1 MAKRKINKSEMI
13 REYAGANPEA
23 SAMDIVNYL
32 AKKNLVVSAQT
43 VATVKSKAGLTRKKR
58 RKGKRNVQSSGTQ
71 MVGDGFASQTLV
83 AAKQLLANAGSSERA
98 IEAVRLIQKLESIG
112 A

>member
-13 REYAGANPEA
+13 RQYAGANPEA
-23 SAMDIVNYL
+23 SAKEIVAHL
-32 AKKNLVVSAQT
+32 GKKNIVVSEQT

-58 RKGKRNVQSSGTQ
+58 RKKRNVQSAGTQ
-71 MVGDGFASQTLV
+71 MVADGFAIQTLV
-83 AAKQLLANAGSSERA
+83 AAKQLLSNAGSSERA
-98 IEAVRLIQKLESIG
+98 IDAVRLIQKLESIG